1 MNTDLKTHWER
12 IYEAQTE
19 EQHSWFQ
26 PSLHS
31 SLAFIEHCRL
41 PKNARMI
48 DIGGGDSH
56 LVDALLL
63 SGYTDITVL
72 DISATA
78 IERAQKRLGER
89 ASQVRWIVG
98 DITEFEPETGQFDLW
113 HDRATFHFLTA
124 DAPVARYVDIARR
137 AIRPGGY
144 LVLGTFSTKGPK
156 KCSGLDIR
164 QYDRAGMNAVFAP
177 FFRRISCRDDVHL
190 TPSNVA
196 QRFLFCTFRRR
207 QRPPAQSLITRK

>member
-12 IYEAQTE
+12 IYEAQAE

-26 PSLHS
+26 PSPNG
-31 SLAFIEHCRL
+31 SLAFIEHCHL
-41 PKNARMI
+41 PKNARII

-56 LVDALLL
+56 VADTLLL

-89 ASQVRWIVG
+89 AAQVRWIVS

-113 HDRATFHFLTA
+113 HDRAAFHFLTS
-124 DAPVARYVDIARR
+124 DAQVARYVDIARR

-144 LVLGTFSTKGPK
+144 LVLGTFSQKGPK

-164 QYDRAGMNAVFAP
+164 QYTRTGMDAVFAP
-177 FFRRISCRDDVHL
+177 FFHRIKCMETVHV
-190 TPSNVA
+190 TPSQATQN
-196 QRFLFCTFRRR
+196 FLFCSFRRR
-207 QRPPAQSLITRK
+207 

>member
-1 MNTDLKTHWER
+1 MNTDLKIHWER

-26 PSLHS
+26 HVPHGSLN
-31 SLAFIEHCRL
+31 FIEYCHL
-41 PKNARMI
+41 PKNARVI
-48 DIGGGDSH
+48 DVGGGDSL

-78 IERAQKRLGER
+78 IERAQKRLGEQ

-113 HDRATFHFLTA
+113 HDRAAFHFLTT
-124 DAPVARYVDIARR
+124 DAQVARYVDIARR

-144 LVLGTFSTKGPK
+144 LVLGTFSAKGPE

-164 QYDRAGMNAVFAP
+164 QYDRVRMDTVFTA
-177 FFRRISCRDDVHL
+177 FFRRIRCRDDVHL
-190 TPSNVA
+190 TPSNAV
-196 QRFLFCTFRRR
+196 QRFLFCCFRRR
-207 QRPPAQSLITRK
+207 LRPSPQSRINRT